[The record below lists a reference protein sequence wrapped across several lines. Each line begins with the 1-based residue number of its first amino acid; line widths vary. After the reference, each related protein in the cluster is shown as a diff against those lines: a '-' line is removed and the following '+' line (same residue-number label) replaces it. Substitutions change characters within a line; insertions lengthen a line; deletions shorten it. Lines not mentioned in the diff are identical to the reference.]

1 MELTLEQ
8 QTIAFLWSFVLGAVL
23 TMVYIVIVVIRLLS
37 PPTNLQLFVSDVLF
51 MVFSALA
58 NFLIATAFTEGN
70 VRFYT
75 IFAEIVSFVAIYLTV
90 GRLVKKTVHT
100 IYKFVSVI
108 FYKITSPVVRLFRKF
123 VTVAEKGCTFLLKKV
138 KKLKKVHR
146 FPLHCQRKLLYNT
159 NDKSAKR

>member
-8 QTIAFLWSFVLGAVL
+8 QTIAFLWSFVLGAAL
-23 TMVYIVIVVIRLLS
+23 TMVYIIIAVIRLLS
-37 PPTNLQLFVSDVLF
+37 PPTKLQLFVGDVLF
-51 MVFSALA
+51 MVFSALV
-58 NFLIATAFTEGN
+58 NFLFATSFTEGN

-75 IFAEIVSFVAIYLTV
+75 IFAEIVSFIVIYLTI
-90 GRLVKKTVHT
+90 GRLIKKTVHT
-100 IYKFVSVI
+100 IYKCVSVI
-108 FYKITSPVVRLFRKF
+108 FYKITSPIVILIRKF
-123 VTVAEKGCTFLLKKV
+123 VTIAEKGCTFMLKKV